1 MTEPIEVV
9 LWVAT
14 AALDTD
20 FTAKP
25 IDVYPP
31 SQWYPLG
38 YVLNLT
44 DTILRMRYR
53 NGRDRAELA
62 KPSELAHLFGTP
74 TRACPPGICSTCPI
88 PVARGPASGLGSRVA
103 SWSSP
108 DCGDLERQEHGG
120 NSPTDVSRWGHHSQ
134 VSSDRLAADQ
144 PVDRQGPPKLVA
156 ARPA

>member
-1 MTEPIEVV
+1 VTGPIEVV

-20 FTAKP
+20 FTAKL

-38 YVLNLT
+38 YALNLT

-62 KPSELAHLFGTP
+62 KPSELAPSVRHPDASLSSGDMFYLPGSRS
-74 TRACPPGICSTCPI
+74 TRAG
-88 PVARGPASGLGSRVA
+88 
-103 SWSSP
+103 
-108 DCGDLERQEHGG
+108 
-120 NSPTDVSRWGHHSQ
+120 
-134 VSSDRLAADQ
+134 
-144 PVDRQGPPKLVA
+144 
-156 ARPA
+156 